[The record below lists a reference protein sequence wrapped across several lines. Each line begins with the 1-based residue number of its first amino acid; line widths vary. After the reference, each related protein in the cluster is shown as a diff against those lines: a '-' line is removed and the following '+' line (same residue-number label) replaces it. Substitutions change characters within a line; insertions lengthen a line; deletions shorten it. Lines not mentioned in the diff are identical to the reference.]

1 MLCVASHLLD
11 AIRLLFSILTD
22 VIYLFFGAVTHL
34 HGCKSKYKTR
44 KISLPCPSPINYI
57 LVVFGLFFYSF
68 LMKIDIYAYIET
80 TKYNNYF
87 GPSFLKELNTQCTLK
102 MSAIPFLPHPNNA
115 QVPGCPVPYS
125 TLSCGCHF
133 RLVSDLLL

>member
-1 MLCVASHLLD
+1 MLCVASHQLD

-22 VIYLFFGAVTHL
+22 VIYLFFGAVTHF

-44 KISLPCPSPINYI
+44 EISLPCPSPINYI

-68 LMKIDIYAYIET
+68 LMKIDICAYIKT

-87 GPSFLKELNTQCTLK
+87 GPSFLFFFFTTKQVIKSSLIMNC
-102 MSAIPFLPHPNNA
+102 PCPHF
-115 QVPGCPVPYS
+115 S
-125 TLSCGCHF
+125 LSIIQITN
-133 RLVSDLLL
+133 LVEKKSIKHDE